1 MVGDGHQPYSR
12 GLYTVP
18 IVRIPYERWNDHP
31 QFKEFRPW
39 HIYVPFVGSRR
50 SSGNLAG
57 VGLGIPG
64 H

>member
-1 MVGDGHQPYSR
+1 MKGGM
-12 GLYTVP
+12 T
-18 IVRIPYERWNDHP
+18 IPNLRSLDP
-31 QFKEFRPW
+31 G
-39 HIYVPFVGSRR
+39 IYVPFVGSRR